1 MKRSPLRRVSKRKQ
15 KQNEEYGKLRKVY
28 MAENPL
34 CKVCQG
40 EGKPN
45 PSRAVDVHHV
55 SGRGS
60 KTNDVTTWLP
70 VCRDC
75 HGKIHFGAT
84 TQVPLNSDY
93 YREWADVCEEINVY
107 YGPSWA
113 RHFNYLD

>member
-1 MKRSPLRRVSKRKQ
+1 
-15 KQNEEYGKLRKVY
+15 

-40 EGKPN
+40 EGTPN

-60 KTNDVTTWLP
+60 KTNDVSTWLP

-84 TQVPLNSDY
+84 TQIPLNSGY
-93 YREWADVCEEINVY
+93 YREWADVCEEIHVY

-113 RHFNYLD
+113 RHFKFLD